1 MRCTR
6 PPASVLRPALARKP
20 PPTTSPDDSALFRDA
35 LGTGIKP
42 LKDHGRT
49 DARPSPPKPHPAQ
62 TIADRAAVA
71 REMLEAPLSD
81 VDLEFGEP
89 LSYVRD
95 GVAPRVLKRM
105 GRGEFAVRD
114 ELDLHH
120 MTADVAASA
129 LSGFLNDSRRAGRL
143 CVKVIHGKGLRSK
156 SEGPVLKRLVDRLL
170 RRRGDV
176 VAFRSARAVDG
187 GSGAVIV
194 LLRREP

>member
-1 MRCTR
+1 M
-6 PPASVLRPALARKP
+6 ARKP
-20 PPTTSPDDSALFRDA
+20 TRTTTDEESALFRDA
-35 LGTGIKP
+35 LGAGIKP

-62 TIADRAAVA
+62 TTADRAAVA

-120 MTADVAASA
+120 MTADIAASA
-129 LSGFLNDSRRAGRL
+129 LSGFLNDCRRAGRL

-194 LLRREP
+194 LLRRQP